1 MALPPIEP
9 FAIPATRTIP
19 VFTSELNGSRVDE
32 VSIVHAGSNH
42 DPHPTPFRGAAGHD
56 TPTLAVLPA
65 GLADRGISQAFRRH
79 SPTNHSLGRGTEQPG
94 VPACGQGS
102 NPWY

>member
-1 MALPPIEP
+1 M
-9 FAIPATRTIP
+9 T
-19 VFTSELNGSRVDE
+19 VDT
-32 VSIVHAGSNH
+32 
-42 DPHPTPFRGAAGHD
+42 HPTPFRGAVGHD

-65 GLADRGISQAFRRH
+65 GLADRGISQALRRH

-102 NPWY
+102 SPLVLTRNHPAALRSY